1 MKTFMSAASM
11 QNRRQWDDLTETLS
25 IEQARDVLVNLEHVP
40 EEILI
45 HACEVIEIHGTA
57 SERADFRALREV
69 FQNRGD

>member
-11 QNRRQWDDLTETLS
+11 QNRRQSDDLPETLS

-57 SERADFRALREV
+57 PERADFQALREV